1 MNDPSLSRSRQSLD
15 TFLGVESIK
24 ERPRWVKVSV
34 IAAVVVLLGALLAY
48 CFGGSD
54 DAAYFTQEA
63 KRGDLRVSVSATG
76 NVAPT
81 NQVDVGSELSGL
93 VEPVLVDDTARVVRG
108 QVLAILHTSR
118 LRGAVL
124 RPRGALSPA
133 HPPGRPRRA
142 SRDASH

>member
-1 MNDPSLSRSRQSLD
+1 MNAPCLSRSRLALY

-24 ERPRWVKVSV
+24 DRPRCVKGSV

-93 VEPVLVDDTARVVRG
+93 VDQIGR
-108 QVLAILHTSR
+108 
-118 LRGAVL
+118 
-124 RPRGALSPA
+124 A
-133 HPPGRPRRA
+133 HV
-142 SRDASH
+142 

>member
-34 IAAVVVLLGALLAY
+34 LAAVVVLLGALLAY

-54 DAAYFTQEA
+54 DAAYFTQDA
-63 KRGDLRVSVSATG
+63 KRGDLRVSVSANG

-81 NQVDVGSELSGL
+81 HPVAVGSDLSGL
-93 VEPVLVDDTARVVRG
+93 VEQVMVAANDQVVRG
-108 QVLAILHTSR
+108 SGLDILA
-118 LRGAVL
+118 
-124 RPRGALSPA
+124 
-133 HPPGRPRRA
+133 
-142 SRDASH
+142 